1 MDVIFLKSL
10 RPLYCDYISRILC
23 VRRAQQGRP
32 PRPPFMY
39 FYSRPY
45 ARGDSVRTLAIS
57 STIPI
62 STHAPTRGA
71 MRPAVRVSG
80 AGSNFYS
87 RPYARGDSLQA
98 PAMRELPGFLLTPLH
113 EGRHVPVSR
122 VCRHY
127 DVFLLTPLREG
138 RQQFFTKPQVDL
150 YDKLLK
156 IHIFQ
161 INTFCIL
168 QHSFENFKDYF
179 VGSART
185 SRINVYGKGWR

>member
-62 STHAPTRGA
+62 STRAPTRGATAALSRCQHSGCISTHAPTRGA
-71 MRPAVRVSG
+71 TG
-80 AGSNFYS
+80 
-87 RPYARGDSLQA
+87 
-98 PAMRELPGFLLTPLH
+98 
-113 EGRHVPVSR
+113 
-122 VCRHY
+122 
-127 DVFLLTPLREG
+127 REG
-138 RQQFFTKPQVDL
+138 GARPGKPISTPAPTRGAICQGCRVRHLLALISTHAPTRGATYVNAVLRHEILISTPAPTRGATKSS
-150 YDKLLK
+150 
-156 IHIFQ
+156 
-161 INTFCIL
+161 T
-168 QHSFENFKDYF
+168 
-179 VGSART
+179 R
-185 SRINVYGKGWR
+185 